1 MNVSVSHAQSI
12 RPLSIVLI
20 GNPNTG
26 KTTLF
31 NALTGLRHRVGNYP
45 GVTVETK
52 TARARFGSR
61 PIDVTDVP
69 GTYSLSPR
77 SPDEMLA
84 VDLLLGNRP
93 EIPKPDAVV
102 CIVDASNIE
111 RNLYLTTQILELGI
125 PVVLALNM
133 TDVADSQDIQVDARL
148 LSQSLGI
155 PVIRVQANAKKGV
168 SELITAVEQAANS
181 RSSARSPEFPA
192 PFRDAVE
199 QLSQSLGHSHDT
211 AFPRYLIVRALL
223 DVGGASEWR
232 LADRFGSKI
241 STQLQ
246 EFRDRLA
253 NEGCPIPAVE
263 PRIRYR
269 WIAEHV
275 RPAVRRPSQRKQTS
289 TDRIDRILLHRV
301 WGIVVFLVLMTII
314 FQSIYTLADYVMSP
328 IDAGFGALGEWV
340 EHQMPEGPVRSLL
353 VNGIIAGVG
362 NVLIFLPQILIL
374 FGFLAVLE
382 DCGYMA
388 RAAFLMD
395 KVMAGC
401 GLSGKSF
408 VPLLSSFACAVPGI
422 MSARTIENRRDRI
435 ATVLIAPLMSCSAR
449 LPVYVLLIGAFVS
462 ATPIFGPFTYQGLVL
477 VALYCLGLLIAP
489 LVAWTLKKTLLRG
502 EKPVFIMELPGYKWP
517 SIETVIWRMLERGWS
532 FIRRA
537 GTLIL
542 ATTIVIWALQYYPR
556 PPEIEAKFGKE
567 IAELEEKGK
576 LNGASTEE
584 LEAQRIEIEHRMEA
598 AYQEQSFLGRLG
610 KFVEPA
616 VKPLGWDWRIGMA
629 AIASFP
635 AREVVV
641 SALGTIYSVGHDV
654 DDSDEDGSFTRLQ
667 NALRNAR
674 WPNGQIV
681 FTLPVALSILVFF
694 ALCSQCAA
702 TLVVIRKELNSSKW
716 AAFTF
721 VYMTTLAYLGALVT
735 YQVGTWL
742 TGGGV

>member
-1 MNVSVSHAQSI
+1 MNVSVSPASST

-61 PIDVTDVP
+61 SIDVTDVP

-93 EIPKPDAVV
+93 EVPKPDAVV

-111 RNLYLTTQILELGI
+111 RNLYLTTQILELGT

-133 TDVADSQDIQVDARL
+133 TDVAESQDIQVDADS

-155 PVIRVQANAKKGV
+155 PVVRVQANAKKGI
-168 SELITAVEQAANS
+168 SELIAAVERAIAMQSPAHF
-181 RSSARSPEFPA
+181 PEFPES
-192 PFRDAVE
+192 FQSAVE
-199 QLSQSLGHSHDT
+199 QLSASLGDSKGIP
-211 AFPRYLIVRALL
+211 FPRYLLVRAIL
-223 DVGGASEWR
+223 DGGGASETR
-232 LADRFGSKI
+232 LVEQFGSKVP
-241 STQLQ
+241 TLLQ
-246 EFRDRLA
+246 ECRDRLG
-253 NEGCPIPAVE
+253 NEGCPIPAIE

-275 RPAVRRPSQRKQTS
+275 RPSVRRPTERKRTS

-301 WGIVVFLVLMTII
+301 WGIIVFLALMTII

-328 IDAGFGALGEWV
+328 IDAGFGAIGEWV
-340 EHQMPEGPVRSLL
+340 EHQLPEGPVRALL

-374 FGFLAVLE
+374 FGFLAILE

-449 LPVYVLLIGAFVS
+449 LPVYVLLIGAFIP

-477 VALYCLGLLIAP
+477 VALYCLGLVIAP
-489 LVAWTLKKTLLRG
+489 VVAWTLKKTLLRG

-517 SIETVIWRMLERGWS
+517 SIETVIWRMLDRGWS
-532 FIRRA
+532 FVRRA

-542 ATTIVIWALQYYPR
+542 ATTVVIWALQYYPR
-556 PPEIEAKFGKE
+556 PPEIEASYHKAM
-567 IAELEEKGK
+567 AELDEKGK
-576 LNGASTEE
+576 SNGTSVEE
-584 LEAQRIEIEHRMEA
+584 LDAARVEIDHRMEA

-610 KFVEPA
+610 KFIEPA

-654 DDSDEDGSFTRLQ
+654 DDSDADGSFTRLQ
-667 NALRNAR
+667 NALRSAQ
-674 WPNGQIV
+674 WPDGRVV
-681 FTLPVALSILVFF
+681 FTVPVALSILVFF

-702 TLVVIRKELNSSKW
+702 TLVVIQKELNSWKW
-716 AAFTF
+716 SALTF
-721 VYMTTLAYLGALVT
+721 VYMTTLAYLGAFVT

-742 TGGGV
+742 LGGSV

>member
-1 MNVSVSHAQSI
+1 MNVSVGHAKSI

-84 VDLLLGNRP
+84 VDLLLGSRP

-133 TDVADSQDIQVDARL
+133 TDVAESQDIQVDARL

-155 PVIRVQANAKKGV
+155 PVVRVQANAKKGV

-181 RSSARSPEFPA
+181 HSSARSPEFPA
-192 PFRDAVE
+192 PFRDALD
-199 QLSQSLGHSHDT
+199 QLSQSLAHSHDAAIPT
-211 AFPRYLIVRALL
+211 YLLTRALL
-223 DVGGASEWR
+223 DEGGASEAR
-232 LADRFGSKI
+232 LVERFGATVSA
-241 STQLQ
+241 QLQ
-246 EFRDRLA
+246 ELRDRLA
-253 NEGCPIPAVE
+253 KEGCPIPAIE

-269 WIAEHV
+269 WISEYV
-275 RPAVRRPSQRKQTS
+275 RPAVRRPTERKQTS
-289 TDRIDRILLHRV
+289 TDRIDRILLHRI
-301 WGIVVFLVLMTII
+301 WGIVVFLALMTII
-314 FQSIYTLADYVMSP
+314 FQSIYTFADYVMSP
-328 IDAGFGALGEWV
+328 IDSGFGALGEWV
-340 EHQMPEGPVRSLL
+340 EHQMPAGPVRSLL
-353 VNGIIAGVG
+353 VDGIIAGVG

-374 FGFLAVLE
+374 FGFLAILE

-449 LPVYVLLIGAFVS
+449 LPVYVLLIGAFVP
-462 ATPIFGPFTYQGLVL
+462 AAPILGPFTYQGLVL
-477 VALYCLGLLIAP
+477 VALYCLGLIIAP
-489 LVAWTLKKTLLRG
+489 LVAWTLKNTLLRG

-517 SIETVIWRMLERGWS
+517 SIETVVWRMLERGWS
-532 FIRRA
+532 FVQRA

-556 PPEIEAKFGKE
+556 SPEIEARYGKE
-567 IAELEEKGK
+567 ISDMEEKGR
-576 LNGASTEE
+576 LSGISEDV
-584 LEAQRIEIEHRMEA
+584 LESQRTEIEHQMEA
-598 AYQEQSFLGRLG
+598 AYQEQSFLGQLG
-610 KFVEPA
+610 KLVEPV

-667 NALRNAR
+667 SALRTAR
-674 WPNGQIV
+674 WPDGRIV

-716 AAFTF
+716 ALFTF

-735 YQVGTWL
+735 YQVGTWWF
-742 TGGGV
+742 GGGI